1 MDFPMDLPASQKT
14 VPRPQAM
21 PMGSQGVFVGNMQGP
36 MGPMMSR
43 LGGWLKGGAWGS
55 RPTDRYIY
63 MYVYINIVVVIIIIY
78 IYIYAYHMS
87 G

>member
-1 MDFPMDLPASQKT
+1 MDLPASQKT

-63 MYVYINIVVVIIIIY
+63 ICMYIYILLLLLLLY